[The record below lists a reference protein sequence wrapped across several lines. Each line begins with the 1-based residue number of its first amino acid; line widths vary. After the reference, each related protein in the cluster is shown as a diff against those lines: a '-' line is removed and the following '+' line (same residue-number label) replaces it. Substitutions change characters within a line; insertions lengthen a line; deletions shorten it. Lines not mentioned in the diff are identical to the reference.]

1 MFGVNFNQRMLH
13 HIIYKHEN
21 TNAPWVVFIHGAGGS
36 STIWF
41 KQINAYR
48 KEFNLLLIDL
58 RGHGRTKVDE
68 EVNKK
73 LIYSFP
79 SIAQEVYDV
88 LDFNKIDNAHFIGV
102 SLGTI
107 LIRQLVELDPSRIHS
122 MIMSGA
128 IISLTNFSRFLIVV
142 GNILKKLVPF
152 MFLYTL
158 FAVIILPRR
167 SHAKSRAVFIHEA
180 KKMKKSEFI
189 RWFGITRYLD
199 TLLKRF
205 QKEPHGLPILFISGR
220 EDHMFIEDVK
230 KMAKLEPHGTMAVV
244 ENCGHIVNIEQ
255 AEEFNRVTLDW
266 LRGKQLIVSNDT
278 IIGN

>member
-1 MFGVNFNQRMLH
+1 MLH
-13 HIIYKHEN
+13 HIIYKHADLQ
-21 TNAPWVVFIHGAGGS
+21 APWVVFIHGAGGS

-48 KEFNLLLIDL
+48 KEYNLLLIDL

-68 EVNKK
+68 SVNKS
-73 LIYSFP
+73 LVYSFP
-79 SIAQEVYDV
+79 SIAQEVFDV
-88 LDFNKIDNAHFIGV
+88 LDFNNIERANFVGV

-107 LIRQLVELDPSRIHS
+107 LIRQLVELNHIRIQS

-128 IISLTNFSRFLIVV
+128 IISLTNFSRFLIIV
-142 GNILKKLVPF
+142 GNTLKKVVPF

-167 SHAKSRAVFIHEA
+167 NHAKSRAVFIHEA

-189 RWFGITRYLD
+189 RWFGVTRYLD
-199 TLLKRF
+199 SLLKRY
-205 QKEPHGLPILFISGR
+205 QKQPHGLPILFISGR
-220 EDHMFIEDVK
+220 QDHMFIEDVK
-230 KMAKLEPHGTMAVV
+230 KMATLEPQGTMAVV

-255 AEEFNRVTLDW
+255 ADEFNRVTLEW
-266 LRGKQLIVSNDT
+266 LRSC
-278 IIGN
+278 

>member
-1 MFGVNFNQRMLH
+1 MFGVNFDHRMLH
-13 HIIYKHEN
+13 HIIYKHAN
-21 TNAPWVVFIHGAGGS
+21 SDASWVVFIHGAGGS

-48 KEFNLLLIDL
+48 KEYNLLLIDL
-58 RGHGRTKVDE
+58 RGHGRTKVVE

-73 LIYSFP
+73 LVYSFP

-88 LDFNKIDNAHFIGV
+88 LDENKIDSANFIGV

-107 LIRQLVELDPSRIHS
+107 LIRQLVELDASRVNA
-122 MIMSGA
+122 MVMSGA
-128 IISLTNFSRFLIVV
+128 IISLTNFSRFLIIV
-142 GNILKKLVPF
+142 GNTLKKLVPF

-167 SHAKSRAVFIHEA
+167 NHAKSRAVFIHEA

-199 TLLKRF
+199 RLLKRY
-205 QKEPHGLPILFISGR
+205 QKETHGSPILFISGR
-220 EDHMFIEDVK
+220 QDHMFIEDVQ
-230 KMAKLEPHGTMAVV
+230 KMAKLEPRGTMAVV

-255 AEEFNRVTLDW
+255 AEEFNRRTLDW
-266 LRGKQLIVSNDT
+266 LREM
-278 IIGN
+278 

>member
-88 LDFNKIDNAHFIGV
+88 LDFNKIDRANFVGV

-142 GNILKKLVPF
+142 GNTLKKLVPF
-152 MFLYTL
+152 MVLYTL

-189 RWFGITRYLD
+189 RWFGITRHLD

>member
-1 MFGVNFNQRMLH
+1 MFGANFNQRMLH

-41 KQINAYR
+41 KQINTYR
-48 KEFNLLLIDL
+48 KEYNLLLIDL

-68 EVNKK
+68 AVNKH
-73 LIYSFP
+73 LVYSFP

-107 LIRQLVELDPSRIHS
+107 LIRQLVELDSSRIHS

-142 GNILKKLVPF
+142 GNTLKKLVPF

-199 TLLKRF
+199 TLLKRY

-266 LRGKQLIVSNDT
+266 LRKR
-278 IIGN
+278 

>member
-88 LDFNKIDNAHFIGV
+88 LDFNKIDRANFVGV

-266 LRGKQLIVSNDT
+266 LRRKQLIVSNDT

>member
-1 MFGVNFNQRMLH
+1 MLH
-13 HIIYKHEN
+13 HILYKHEN
-21 TNAPWVVFIHGAGGS
+21 TSAPWVVFIHGAGGS

-41 KQINAYR
+41 KQINTYR
-48 KEFNLLLIDL
+48 KEYNLLLIDL

-68 EVNKK
+68 SVNKR

-88 LDFNKIDNAHFIGV
+88 LDLNKIERAKFIGV

-107 LIRQLVELDPSRIHS
+107 LIRQLVELNSLRVNS

-142 GNILKKLVPF
+142 GNTLKKVVPF

-167 SHAKSRAVFIHEA
+167 NHAKSRAVFIHEA

-199 TLLKRF
+199 SLLKRY
-205 QKEPHGLPILFISGR
+205 QKQPHGLPILFISGR
-220 EDHMFIEDVK
+220 QDHMFIEDVK
-230 KMAKLEPHGTMAVV
+230 KMAILEPKGMMAVV

-266 LRGKQLIVSNDT
+266 LRAR
-278 IIGN
+278 